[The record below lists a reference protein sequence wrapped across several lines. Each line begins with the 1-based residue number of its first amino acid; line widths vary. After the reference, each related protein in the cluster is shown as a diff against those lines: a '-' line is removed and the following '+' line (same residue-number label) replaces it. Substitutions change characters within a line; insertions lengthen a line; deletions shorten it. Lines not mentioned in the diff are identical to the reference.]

1 MALAE
6 IADFVV
12 NVFQLI
18 NYLLKISIFIGK
30 LLVEIISN
38 AAYIVWKILQ
48 AIGRFMVVF
57 YEDYSYFVEDFKNG
71 LSSIAI
77 FFIECLTAI
86 CGGVVKAVVSIGNAA
101 VAGYHGVGELLS
113 GRLLTVPIFTLEFVK
128 QVLVIVGNGVWFL
141 VTLPGHLAKNF
152 WEYLNA
158 GLEVVG
164 RFSKDV
170 GAKSMEIVSRL
181 GYYLVKD
188 VPLQSAVGIAILI
201 VAYMNPKCSKRTA
214 YFCFRILRYFYRK
227 MLPYGRG
234 IRRKYVHCKL
244 WIAQL
249 IDNILMT
256 VLAGFVYLHTR
267 AITIY
272 DTEARRIALFFRNFF
287 TLSDRRRGAVVRQ
300 QQHLSR
306 IENRQNH
313 SDSEQSSRSSSTS
326 SDQSTQSR
334 SLRPFAQN
342 SSNSNSGSPSKKR
355 SDGSTTIGLCIICE
369 DNEKAVV
376 LVPCGHMCL
385 CKRCA
390 DQLGHYDRYCPICR
404 TLIHR
409 KVDVFI

>member
-30 LLVEIISN
+30 LLVEVISN
-38 AAYIVWKILQ
+38 AAFISWKILQ

-57 YEDYSYFVEDFKNG
+57 YEDYSYFVEDFKNA

-128 QVLVIVGNGVWFL
+128 QLLVIVGNGVWFL

-152 WEYLNA
+152 WEYLDT

-164 RFSKDV
+164 HFSKDV

-188 VPLQSAVGIAILI
+188 VPLQSVAGIFILI
-201 VAYMNPKCSKRTA
+201 LAYINPKCSKRIA
-214 YFCFRILRYFYRK
+214 IFCFRILRYFYRK

-234 IRRKYVHCKL
+234 IRRKYLQCKQL
-244 WIAQL
+244 IAQI
-249 IDNILMT
+249 IDNILVT
-256 VLAGFVYLHTR
+256 VLAGSVYLRTR

-272 DTEARRIALFFRNFF
+272 DTEVHRTALFFRNFF
-287 TLSDRRRGAVVRQ
+287 TFSDRRQRQQQ

-306 IENRQNH
+306 IENRRDH
-313 SDSEQSSRSSSTS
+313 SDSEQSSRSSSAS

-334 SLRPFAQN
+334 SLRPIAQN
-342 SSNSNSGSPSKKR
+342 SSNSNNGSPSKKR
-355 SDGSTTIGLCIICE
+355 SEGSTIIGLCIICE